1 MTSRREFLV
10 LLATS
15 TAAIATGKAMQTSS
29 TDVDLSKYKWSMVVQ
44 VDKCTECIS
53 KMLEKQGIKFE
64 KLPLD
69 KQNEL
74 LRNLRPPCVKA
85 CDLANN
91 VPRMPDNPRFDC
103 YMIRIIAAKATEDA
117 SWRFFPLMCQ
127 ECEHPACVE
136 VCPTKASYKRPDGIV
151 VIDLH
156 RCIGCRYCM
165 VACPFN
171 ARTFTFMDPLEHL
184 EKINPEV
191 PVRKDGV
198 PMKCEF
204 CRWLIDME
212 RSEGVKNPK
221 PVCVQVC
228 PYNALV
234 FGNLK
239 DPNSEVS
246 KIVRTSKVVRLR
258 AGLGTDPKVFY
269 HDL

>member
-15 TAAIATGKAMQTSS
+15 TAAIATGKAMQVTS
-29 TDVDLSKYKWSMVVQ
+29 TDVDLSKYKWAMVVQ
-44 VDKCTECIS
+44 VDKCTECIN
-53 KMLEKQGIKFE
+53 KILEKKGIKFDE
-64 KLPLD
+64 LSLD
-69 KQNEL
+69 RQNEL
-74 LRNLRPPCVKA
+74 LRNIRPPCVAA

-117 SWRFFPLMCQ
+117 NWRFFPLMCQ

-151 VIDLH
+151 VVDLH

-165 VACPFN
+165 VACPYN
-171 ARTFTFMDPLEHL
+171 ARTFTFKDPLEDL
-184 EKINPEV
+184 KKINPEV
-191 PVRKDGV
+191 PIRKDGV

-212 RSEGVKNPK
+212 RCEGVKNPK

-246 KIVRTSKVVRLR
+246 KIVRTSKVIRLR
-258 AGLGTDPKVFY
+258 GGLGTDPKVFY
-269 HDL
+269 HNL

>member
-15 TAAIATGKAMQTSS
+15 TAAIATGKAMQLPS
-29 TDVDLSKYKWSMVVQ
+29 TDVDLSKYKWAMVVH
-44 VDKCTECIS
+44 VDKCTECINN
-53 KMLEKQGIKFE
+53 MLKKQGIKFDE
-64 KLPLD
+64 LSLHE
-69 KQNEL
+69 QNEV
-74 LRNLRPPCVKA
+74 LRKLRPPCVEA

-91 VPRMPDNPRFDC
+91 VPRYSNPRFDC
-103 YMIRIIAAKATEDA
+103 HMIRIIGAKAIEDA
-117 SWRFFPLMCQ
+117 NWRFFPLMCQ

-165 VACPFN
+165 VACPYN
-171 ARTFTFMDPLEHL
+171 ARSFTFMDPLPAL
-184 EKINPEV
+184 KKINPEV
-191 PVRKDGV
+191 PIRKDGV
-198 PMKCEF
+198 PLKCEF

-212 RSEGVKNPK
+212 RCEGVKEPK

-228 PYNALV
+228 PYDALI

-246 KIVRTSKVVRLR
+246 KVVRTSKVVRLR
-258 AGLGTDPKVFY
+258 GSLGTDPKVFY
-269 HDL
+269 YQL